1 MQMKRKVDESQI
13 ELASRRR
20 DRVQSSWIT
29 GFLSQKREISI
40 LPPPEVEL
48 TNDKYLREFSEGCL
62 RHQIGE
68 DDEISSD
75 EDDDYILDNTLN
87 STMSLENRIIDPL
100 QGNSTEYSEA
110 EKQDIS
116 SISNGKLRL
125 FNLPYNLNK
134 EDIVKTGLKYGFD
147 FLSVIIDLDKRTSQ
161 PSGQASIELAP
172 HMDVI
177 LAVEVIFHMN
187 MYMYICI
194 FICVYVYLHIYIWI
208 HMYICTYA
216 K

>member
-1 MQMKRKVDESQI
+1 MQMKRKLDESQI
-13 ELASRRR
+13 ELASRGRR

-29 GFLSQKREISI
+29 SFLSQKREMSI

-68 DDEISSD
+68 DDEVNND
-75 EDDDYILDNTLN
+75 EDDDLILDNTLN
-87 STMSLENRIIDPL
+87 STMTLENGIFE
-100 QGNSTEYSEA
+100 NSTGYLET
-110 EKQDIS
+110 EKVDIS

-134 EDIVKTGLKYGFD
+134 EDIVKTGLKYGFN
-147 FLSVIIDLDKRTSQ
+147 FLSVVIDLDKRTLL

-172 HMDVI
+172 HVDVI
-177 LAVEVIFHMN
+177 LAVEV
-187 MYMYICI
+187 CS
-194 FICVYVYLHIYIWI
+194 
-208 HMYICTYA
+208 
-216 K
+216 